1 MTWSG
6 RTCIGLALAAALLA
20 LLADAASPSVTRHAP
35 MGGQRGTEVEL
46 TLSGARLQAPS
57 GLLFYRPGI
66 EVRSIEPGAKTGE
79 QVRARL
85 ALAPDCPLGEHPFRL
100 RTASGLSA
108 VRIFRVGPFPL
119 AEEVEPNN
127 AFEQPQAVALN
138 VTVEGVVKNE
148 DVDYYAVEARKGDRL
163 TAEIEG
169 IRLGTAMFDPYVAIL
184 DAKRFERDVS
194 DDTALLLQD
203 SVASIVVPEDGRY
216 LVQVRETSFAGS
228 DESRYRLHIGTY
240 PRPRAVHPAGGAPG
254 ETVTVRYLGD
264 VAGPLEAAVPLPA
277 QEGPFDLYAQRDGLS
292 APSPNLVRV
301 FAGANVREAEP
312 NNERGQATAS
322 DAPPALAFDGLVGA
336 PGDRDWYRFKATKGQ
351 ELTIDV
357 LARRLRSPLDPTLAL
372 HGPDGNKIADNDDA
386 EGPDSHLDFKPPAD
400 GEYTLVV
407 TDHLGAG
414 GESFAY
420 RVEIRPVAP
429 TLALSVPVFKKDT
442 QEYQAAAVPRG
453 NRFAILLAAKRDNL
467 SGALQAALDGLP
479 AGVKAIVP
487 DFVDGADQVPVLFE
501 AAPDAPLA
509 GALVDVRAKGK
520 AGEREVPGRFAQTV
534 ELVRGNPNNTV
545 YYKTTVDRL
554 ALAVTEEAPF
564 RLELD
569 QPKAALPQAGSLR
582 LRVKAERKPGFDGV
596 IAIKLVHAPAGVSS
610 SSDLSIPAG
619 QSALE
624 IALNAAGDA
633 ATRTT
638 RIVVIGSAQ
647 VGGGELWV
655 SSGYADLEVC
665 APWVRGKLL
674 LATVQRGAPAE
685 VVCGL
690 EQLRPFE
697 GPARLRLFGLPPKTS
712 AEEKT
717 FTREA
722 KEVVFQ
728 VKTEP
733 DSPTGQHKSLFCSMD
748 LQINGESIQQ
758 TITPTGTLRIDPVP
772 AATVAEAKPA
782 PPPTPAPAAEKRLSR
797 LEQLRRQQQ

>member
-1 MTWSG
+1 MQAS
-6 RTCIGLALAAALLA
+6 RTGAGLALALVLLA
-20 LLADAASPSVTRHAP
+20 PPGRAASPAVTRHAP
-35 MGGQRGTEVEL
+35 LGGQRGTEVEL
-46 TLSGARLQAPS
+46 TLSGTRLQAPT
-57 GLLFYRPGI
+57 GLLFYGPGI
-66 EVRSIEPGAKTGE
+66 EVRAIEAGAKTGE
-79 QVRARL
+79 QVKATL

-108 VRIFRVGPFPL
+108 VRLFRVGPFPNVN
-119 AEEVEPNN
+119 EVEPNN
-127 AFEQPQAVALN
+127 DFAQPQPVALN

-148 DVDYYAVEARKGDRL
+148 DVDYYAVEARQGDRL

-169 IRLGTAMFDPYVAIL
+169 IRLGTVLFDPCVAIL
-184 DAKRFERDVS
+184 DAQRFERDVS

-203 SVASIVVPEDGRY
+203 SVASIVAPADGRY
-216 LVQVRETSFAGS
+216 VIQVRETSFAGS
-228 DESRYRLHIGTY
+228 DDSSYRLHIGTY

-254 ETVTVRYLGD
+254 ATLAVRYLGD
-264 VAGPLEAAVPLPA
+264 VAGPLEAPVQLPA
-277 QEGPFDLYAQRDGLS
+277 QEGPFNLYAQRDGLS
-292 APSPNLVRV
+292 APSPNVVRV
-301 FAGANVREAEP
+301 FAGTNVREAEP

-322 DAPPALAFDGLVGA
+322 DAPPALAFDGVMDA
-336 PGDRDWYRFKATKGQ
+336 PGDRDWYRFKAAKGQ
-351 ELTIDV
+351 DLAIEV

-386 EGPDSHLDFKPPAD
+386 DGPDSRLDFKPPAD

-429 TLALSVPVFKKDT
+429 SLALSVPVFKKDT
-442 QEYQAAAVPRG
+442 QDYQAAAVPRG
-453 NRFAILLAAKRDNL
+453 NRFAILLAAKRDNF
-467 SGALQAALDGLP
+467 SGALRAALDGLP
-479 AGVKAIVP
+479 AGVKATVP
-487 DFVDGADQVPVLFE
+487 EFVDGADQVPVLFE

-509 GALVDVRAKGK
+509 GALLDVRATGQ
-520 AGEREVPGRFAQTV
+520 AGERAVDGRFAQPV

-545 YYKTTVDRL
+545 YYKTSVDRL

-564 RLELD
+564 RLELE

-582 LRVKAERKPGFDGV
+582 LRVRAERKPGFDSA
-596 IAIKLVHAPAGVSS
+596 IAVKLLHAPPGVSS

-638 RIVVIGSAQ
+638 KILVIGSGQ
-647 VGGGELWV
+647 VGGGDLWV
-655 SSGYADLEVC
+655 ASGYADLEVC
-665 APWVRGKLL
+665 APWVRGKLEM
-674 LATVQRGAPAE
+674 ATVQRGSPAE

-690 EQLRPFE
+690 EQLRPFD
-697 GPARLRLFGLPPKTS
+697 GPARLRLFGLPPKTA

-748 LQINGESIQQ
+748 LQVNGESIQQ
-758 TITPTGTLRIDPVP
+758 TITPMGTLRIDPVP
-772 AATVAEAKPA
+772 AAATVAAAKPA
-782 PPPTPAPAAEKRLSR
+782 APPAPAPAAEKRLSR

>member
-1 MTWSG
+1 MPTPPALGHPRPHRG
-6 RTCIGLALAAALLA
+6 RSCSRRPAGYFSTAP
-20 LLADAASPSVTRHAP
+20 ASR
-35 MGGQRGTEVEL
+35 
-46 TLSGARLQAPS
+46 
-57 GLLFYRPGI
+57 
-66 EVRSIEPGAKTGE
+66 
-79 QVRARL
+79 
-85 ALAPDCPLGEHPFRL
+85 C
-100 RTASGLSA
+100 
-108 VRIFRVGPFPL
+108 
-119 AEEVEPNN
+119 
-127 AFEQPQAVALN
+127 
-138 VTVEGVVKNE
+138 
-148 DVDYYAVEARKGDRL
+148 AVEARKGDRL

-216 LVQVRETSFAGS
+216 VVQVRETSFAGS

-301 FAGANVREAEP
+301 FAGANVRETEP

-322 DAPPALAFDGLVGA
+322 DAPPALAFDGLVGE

-351 ELTIDV
+351 DLSIDV

-442 QEYQAAAVPRG
+442 QDYQAAAVPRG
-453 NRFAILLAAKRDNL
+453 NRFAILLSAKRDNF

-479 AGVKAIVP
+479 PGVKVTVP

-501 AAPDAPLA
+501 AAPDAPLT
-509 GALVDVRAKGK
+509 GALLAVRAKGK
-520 AGEREVPGRFAQTV
+520 AGERAVDGRFAQTV

-545 YYKTTVDRL
+545 YYKTSVDRL
-554 ALAVTEEAPF
+554 ALAVTEEAAF

-582 LRVKAERKPGFDGV
+582 LRVKAERKPGFDGA
-596 IAIKLVHAPAGVSS
+596 IAVKLLHAPPGVSS

-638 RIVVIGSAQ
+638 KIVVIGSAQ
-647 VGGGELWV
+647 VGGGDLWA

-665 APWVRGKLL
+665 APWVRGKLE

-772 AATVAEAKPA
+772 AATAAAPKPA
-782 PPPTPAPAAEKRLSR
+782 APPTPAPAAEKRLSR